1 MATIENTGNEN
12 VRSKRDVLNE
22 RLKGKYPDKDF
33 SDDEA
38 FYGQISD
45 DYDAYDQ
52 ELDKYRADNEAFS
65 KMLDTDPRSADF
77 IVSMRNGGDP
87 VVELIRRFG
96 DEFREALDDPDKVD
110 AIAEANKEFLE
121 RVRKSRELDEEW
133 EKNIDATKSYLDDAI
148 KEGKMAKEDADDAM
162 EMLFTIVHDGIVG
175 IYSPAT
181 IEMAI
186 KALHHDVDVEDADR
200 AGEVRGRNAKIT
212 EKLRKASEGDGTAQ
226 LDGQNKRGGA
236 GRKMPHLGALDNYDD
251 GNQTIWE
258 RGMEKRIKAPR
269 D

>member
-1 MATIENTGNEN
+1 MEVLDNEK
-12 VRSKRDVLNE
+12 VKSKRDVLNE
-22 RLKGKYPDKDF
+22 RLKGKYPEKDF

-45 DYDAYDQ
+45 DYDEYDK
-52 ELDKYRADNEAFS
+52 ELDKYKADNEAFS
-65 KMLDTDPRSADF
+65 AMLDADPRSADF

-87 VVELIRRFG
+87 VVEMIRRFG
-96 DEFREALDDPDKVD
+96 DEFRDALDDPEKVD
-110 AIAEANKEFLE
+110 AIAEANKEYLD
-121 RVRKSRELDEEW
+121 RVRKSKELDEEW
-133 EKNIDATKSYLDDAI
+133 EKNIGETKQYLDEAV
-148 KEGKMAKEDADDAM
+148 KNGTMAEEDADDAM
-162 EMLFTIVHDGIVG
+162 ELLFTIVHDGIVG
-175 IYSPAT
+175 KYSPAT
-181 IEMAI
+181 IEMAV

-212 EKLRKASEGDGTAQ
+212 EKLRKAGQGDGMAQ
-226 LDGQNKRGGA
+226 LDGQNRRGGA
-236 GRKMPHLGALDNYDD
+236 GRKMPNLGALDNYDE